1 MVASLGGRVG
11 HAVDKV
17 RLAHATWTV
26 QEVEG
31 QILVRS
37 PHSANEG
44 IIIDCMIILSKE
56 VWMRNFRVTEFKNE
70 REQLQMSRECREE

>member
-1 MVASLGGRVG
+1 MAYHDQWYRNASWKAQEPGMVASLGGRVG

-31 QILVRS
+31 QILLRS

-44 IIIDCMIILSKE
+44 IIIDYIIKGSLDEKLPSYG
-56 VWMRNFRVTEFKNE
+56 V
-70 REQLQMSRECREE
+70 